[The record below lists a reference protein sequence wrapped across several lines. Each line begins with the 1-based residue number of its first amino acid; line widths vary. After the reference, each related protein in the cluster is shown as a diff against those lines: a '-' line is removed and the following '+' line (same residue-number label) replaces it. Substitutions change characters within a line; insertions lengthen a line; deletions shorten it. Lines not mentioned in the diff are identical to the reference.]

1 MWNTGNTEDPVR
13 KYLHGLDREYDD
25 GQHIIYVNAA
35 VDDGS
40 PKAALMRYFKTC
52 APDDMSQGALSRRVH
67 YLKREKGGIEEM
79 CEYSERIFNGGREE
93 GRRERQDE
101 ILKMIAGVSRQGSAE
116 DVINEIINKIYGEE
130 KAMTDV

>member
-1 MWNTGNTEDPVR
+1 
-13 KYLHGLDREYDD
+13 
-25 GQHIIYVNAA
+25 
-35 VDDGS
+35 
-40 PKAALMRYFKTC
+40 
-52 APDDMSQGALSRRVH
+52 
-67 YLKREKGGIEEM
+67 M

-93 GRRERQDE
+93 GRREKQDE